1 MNEKA
6 QEILVAVAGQPNSGK
21 STIFNLLTG
30 ARQHV
35 ANYPGVTVEK
45 KIGSFRSN
53 GDRIVVVDLPGTY
66 SLTSYTQE
74 ERIARDF
81 LLLERPEVVVDIVD
95 ASNLER
101 NLYLTFQLIEMGLP
115 LVLDLNMADVARR
128 RGLEIDTEE
137 LSRQLGIP
145 VVPTIGNKGRGK
157 NELRQTIHSTYKDK
171 QKVMPLRLDYGET
184 LEPILM
190 PLEKELSGDP
200 RLMEHYSSRWLAV
213 RLIEGDSEVQR
224 LVRQQSQRGEDI
236 LNKVTKAREHFIGEY
251 RKAPEKIIAQ
261 ERYRAAGKIVENC
274 VKRIKARPKT
284 LTDRIDKVAC
294 NRLSGPII
302 LVGTIYGMYQLA
314 IVGGYKLTE
323 YTWPFLA
330 AFRNFIALF
339 LPSEG
344 FISDPI
350 LRAMPLSVIDG
361 AIAVLNYVP
370 IFIIL
375 FALIAILEDTGYM
388 ARMAFILDRVFRYFG
403 LHGHSVLPLILG
415 GVCVGGCAIPG
426 VMACRGIKDE
436 KARMATI
443 LIVPLMNCMAK
454 IPLYVLLIG
463 MFFVRQKAL
472 MMFFIS
478 TITIIIALSV
488 AKILN
493 LTVLRKKES
502 APFILE
508 MPAYHLPTFSGVVR
522 RCIERVWLFVK
533 KIITVVIIVAAIVY
547 VFINYPA
554 LSKERAGYYESQT
567 NQAIQT
573 FHEKLGNH
581 NSYTKLVGGAIPLG
595 IAGPQL
601 MEFTTY
607 WDDYKKA
614 KMGAKTKRAKETVEQ
629 KFYNRNPEFFKI
641 VKRGKYELEGKK
653 IADKDAARVEKAYKK
668 LSKIRK
674 KLRRERREET
684 IASSYLG
691 RAGRFLEPVSKFAGF
706 NWRVNIA
713 LLSSFAAKESSV
725 ATLGSI
731 YQSSAENKEERLEQ
745 RMKEKEKDW
754 TSLHALAIILFMAMY
769 PPCIPTL
776 LMVKLETASLKW
788 MFFATLYPIV
798 LGFIMAVLVFTGG
811 NLLGLSGVQVMVT
824 FYILAIAVTTV
835 MAFIKGR
842 PELA

>member
-6 QEILVAVAGQPNSGK
+6 REILVAVAGQPNSGK

-30 ARQHV
+30 AWQHV

-53 GDRIVVVDLPGTY
+53 GNRVVVVDLPGTY

-115 LVLDLNMADVARR
+115 LVLDLNMVDVAGR

-171 QKVMPLRLDYGET
+171 QKVMPIHLDYGKA

-190 PLEKELSGDP
+190 SLEKELSEDP

-213 RLIEGDSEVQR
+213 RLMEGDSEVQR

-236 LNKVTKAREHFIGEY
+236 LNKVTQEREHFLNEHK
-251 RKAPEKIIAQ
+251 KAPEKIIAQ
-261 ERYRAAGKIVENC
+261 QRYQAAGKIVENC

-284 LTDRIDKVAC
+284 LTDRIDKVVC
-294 NRLSGPII
+294 NRLFGPII
-302 LVGTIYGMYQLA
+302 LAATIYGLYQLA

-323 YTWPFLA
+323 YTWPLLA

-344 FISDPI
+344 FIYDPI
-350 LRAMPLSVIDG
+350 LRAMPLGIIDG
-361 AIAVLNYVP
+361 VIAVLNYVP
-370 IFIIL
+370 IFVIL

-436 KARMATI
+436 RARMATI

-463 MFFVRQKAL
+463 MFFVKQKAL

-478 TITIIIALSV
+478 TITIIIALAV

-508 MPAYHLPTFSGVVR
+508 MPAYHLPAFGGVVR

-533 KIITVVIIVAAIVY
+533 KIITVVIIVAAVVY
-547 VFINYPA
+547 VLISYPG
-554 LSKERAGYYESQT
+554 LNKERSIYYESQSS
-567 NQAIQT
+567 QAIQT
-573 FHEKLGNH
+573 FHEKIGGN
-581 NSYTKLVGGAIPLG
+581 NSYSKLVGEAIPLG
-595 IAGPQL
+595 VAGAQL
-601 MEFTTY
+601 MGFTVY

-614 KMGAKTKRAKETVEQ
+614 KMGAKIKQAKEAIDQ
-629 KFYNRNPEFFKI
+629 KFYNKNPEFFKI
-641 VKRGKYELEGKK
+641 VKRGKYEFEGKK
-653 IADKDAARVEKAYKK
+653 IVDKDAAKVEKAYKK

-674 KLRRERREET
+674 SLRRERREET

-691 RAGRFLEPVSKFAGF
+691 RAGRFLEPVTKFAGF

-731 YQSSAENKEERLEQ
+731 YQSSAENSEERLEQ

-776 LMVKLETASLKW
+776 LMVKLEAASLKW
-788 MFFATLYPIV
+788 MLFATFYPTI
-798 LGFIMAVLVFTGG
+798 LGLIIAVLIFTGG
-811 NLLGLSGVQVMVT
+811 NLLGLSGLQAMIA

-835 MAFIKGR
+835 MGFIQVR
-842 PELA
+842 T

>member
-6 QEILVAVAGQPNSGK
+6 REILVAVAGQPNSGK

-53 GDRIVVVDLPGTY
+53 GDKVVVVDLPGTY

-115 LVLDLNMADVARR
+115 LVLDLNMVDVAKR
-128 RGLEIDTEE
+128 RGFEINTEE

-145 VVPTIGNKGRGK
+145 VAPTVGNKSRGK
-157 NELRQTIHSTYKDK
+157 DELRQTIHSTYKNK
-171 QKVMPLRLDYGET
+171 QNFTPIRLNYGET
-184 LEPILM
+184 LESVLKS
-190 PLEKELSGDP
+190 LEEELSQDP

-213 RLIEGDSEVQR
+213 RLMENDSEVQR

-236 LNKVTKAREHFIGEY
+236 LSKVEQEREYFIGEHK
-251 RKAPEKIIAQ
+251 KAPEKLIAQ
-261 ERYRAAGKIVENC
+261 QRYQAAGKIVENC
-274 VKRIKARPKT
+274 VKRVKVIPTT
-284 LTDRIDKVAC
+284 LTDRIDKVVC
-294 NRLSGPII
+294 NRFFGPVI
-302 LVGTIYGMYQLA
+302 LATTIYGMYQLA
-314 IVGGYKLTE
+314 IVHGYKLTE
-323 YTWPFLA
+323 YTWPLLA
-330 AFRNFIALF
+330 AFRNFVASM

-344 FISDPI
+344 FVYDPI
-350 LRAMPLSVIDG
+350 LRAMPLGVIDG
-361 AIAVLNYVP
+361 VIAVLNYVP
-370 IFIIL
+370 IFVIL

-463 MFFVRQKAL
+463 MFFARQKAL

-478 TITIIIALSV
+478 TITIIIALAV

-508 MPAYHLPTFSGVVR
+508 MPAYHLPTFSGVMH

-533 KIITVVIIVAAIVY
+533 KIISVVIIVAAIVY
-547 VFINYPA
+547 VLISYPG
-554 LSKERAGYYESQT
+554 LNKERSAYYEIQSS
-567 NQAIQT
+567 QAIQT
-573 FHEKLGNH
+573 FHEKIGDN
-581 NSYTKLVGGAIPLG
+581 NSYTKLVAGA
-595 IAGPQL
+595 QL

-607 WDDYKKA
+607 WDEYKKA
-614 KMGAKTKRAKETVEQ
+614 KMGAKTKQTKEAIDQ
-629 KFYNRNPEFFKI
+629 KFYNKKPEFFKI

-653 IADKDAARVEKAYKK
+653 IVDKDAARVEKAYKK
-668 LSKIRK
+668 LSKTRK
-674 KLRRERREET
+674 KFRRERREET
-684 IASSYLG
+684 ITLSYLG
-691 RAGRFLEPVSKFAGF
+691 KTGHFLEPVTKFAGF

-731 YQSSAENKEERLEQ
+731 YQSSPEDKEVRLEERI
-745 RMKEKEKDW
+745 KEKEPGW
-754 TSLHALAIILFMAMY
+754 TPLHALGIILFMAMY

-798 LGFIMAVLVFTGG
+798 LGFIMVVLIFTGG
-811 NLLGLSGVQVMVT
+811 NLLGLSGLQAMVA

-835 MAFIKGR
+835 MAFIKR
-842 PELA
+842 KPELA